1 MEYTAMQIPAHIVA
15 VYGIVKNERDE
26 ILLLR
31 HRDKGIWM
39 FPGGQVENG
48 ENLIDA
54 LLRET
59 REESNMDVTVKRLYC
74 VSSNTG
80 TYQGDNGY
88 GLIPTKVIF
97 GFTCSFV
104 SGEFKE
110 SDETTESCWCP
121 KDEVLAALVVPD
133 FIEKYRAYLSFTGEV
148 KYLEYV
154 TRPAYELKMERN
166 I

>member
-1 MEYTAMQIPAHIVA
+1 MASNEKHFPTHIVA

-26 ILLLR
+26 ILLLK
-31 HRDKGIWM
+31 HRDRGVWM
-39 FPGGQVENG
+39 FPGGQVESG

-59 REESNMDVTVKRLYC
+59 REESNMEVTVERLYC

-80 TYQGDNGY
+80 TYQGYNGY

-97 GFTCSFV
+97 GFIGSFV
-104 SGEFKE
+104 SGDFKE
-110 SDETTESCWCP
+110 SDETTESFWCP
-121 KDEVLAALVVPD
+121 KEEVLSALVVPD
-133 FIEKYRAYLSFTGEV
+133 FIEKYKAYLNFTGEV

-154 TRPAYELKMERN
+154 ARPAYELKTERFV
-166 I
+166 